1 MKTISEAQ
9 EKDILSSIKKKSIKS
24 SIPQLDSVKYQTL
37 YLALLADLYIELYD
51 QEGNAALEEL
61 GLSASFQIG
70 DPEVQEIR
78 DTIALWSKSVDV
90 TTNTK
95 LRDAIASGIDQGVG
109 TDVIAESIR
118 SIFTE
123 LSTSRAD
130 MIARTEVIQASTNAQ
145 LRGWEQSGVVEGK
158 EWITTDSDRTCPLCQ
173 AMDGKKIGLRENF
186 FELGDTLEA
195 GKERIEF
202 AFRPVNGPALHPN
215 CRCTLGAITN

>member
-95 LRDAIASGIDQGVG
+95 LRDTIASGIDQ
-109 TDVIAESIR
+109 
-118 SIFTE
+118 
-123 LSTSRAD
+123 
-130 MIARTEVIQASTNAQ
+130 
-145 LRGWEQSGVVEGK
+145 
-158 EWITTDSDRTCPLCQ
+158 
-173 AMDGKKIGLRENF
+173 
-186 FELGDTLEA
+186 
-195 GKERIEF
+195 
-202 AFRPVNGPALHPN
+202 
-215 CRCTLGAITN
+215 